1 MSFIET
7 ASNNFML
14 VQVTVRRWSGVQ
26 QLKSGSAKAA
36 QQANANPD
44 AARMYV
50 NLLGSHHADLKQVS
64 AKFAAIRTY
73 LYEHTLPFSDA
84 GEGQQRRGDRLV
96 AVANVPEVLSKLGE
110 LKSEAYAALDA
121 FLPEYDRLREFAI
134 QHDLGDWRNE
144 VSYPTADEVRSM
156 FAASLT
162 PPQPIPMCDM
172 SALNLP
178 AGLAADIAARH
189 EAALSTQLE
198 GAKDAAIDGA
208 RDHMANVEKQLT
220 EGKRL
225 HQSLIDNAKRHATLL
240 RGMVQGYDND
250 PRVLQ
255 IADLIDEQIG
265 SIGNI
270 EKVKNSATLRATA
283 IRAAQTAHKTLGAVS
298 NAPSTAQPVTAS
310 NGNVVMGDSLL
321 ADLID

>member
-26 QLKSGSAKAA
+26 QLKQGSAKAA
-36 QQANANPD
+36 EQANANPE
-44 AARMYV
+44 AFRGYV

-73 LYEHTLPFSDA
+73 LYENTLPFSDA

-110 LKSEAYAALDA
+110 LKSEAYDALDA
-121 FLPEYDRLREFAI
+121 FLPEYDRLR
-134 QHDLGDWRNE
+134 DLALRFDMGEWKRE
-144 VSYPTADEVRSM
+144 VSYPTCDEVRGM

-162 PPQPIPMCDM
+162 PPQPIPVCDM
-172 SALNLP
+172 SGLNLP

-208 RDHMANVEKQLT
+208 RDHMGNVEKQLT

-225 HQSLIDNAKRHATLL
+225 HQSLIDNSKRHASLL

-270 EKVKNSATLRATA
+270 ERVKNSATLRATA
-283 IRAAQTAHKTLGAVS
+283 IRAAKTAHKTLGDVAK
-298 NAPSTAQPVTAS
+298 APSTAQTVAPAAS
-310 NGNVVMGDSLL
+310 TVITGDSLL

>member
-14 VQVTVRRWSGVQ
+14 MQVTVRKWKGVQ
-26 QLKSGSAKAA
+26 KLKSGSAKAA
-36 QQANANPD
+36 EQAKANPESF
-44 AARMYV
+44 RGYV
-50 NLLGSHHADLKQVS
+50 NLLGSNQKALKDVIS
-64 AKFAAIRTY
+64 KFDAVRTC
-73 LYEHTLPFSDA
+73 LTDNSLPFSDA

-96 AVANVPEVLSKLGE
+96 YVPNLPEVLTNMNALT
-110 LKSEAYAALDA
+110 LEAYAERDA
-121 FLPEYDRLREFAI
+121 FLPEYDRLRDFAI
-134 QHDLGDWRNE
+134 QHDMGDWRNE
-144 VSYPTADEVRSM
+144 VSYPTADEVRRM
-156 FAASLT
+156 FSVSVT
-162 PPQPIPMCDM
+162 PPKPIPMCDM

-198 GAKDAAIDGA
+198 GAKDAAIAGA
-208 RDHMANVEKQLT
+208 RDHMSNVEKQLT

-270 EKVKNSATLRATA
+270 EKVKNSATLKASA
-283 IRAAQTAHKTLGAVS
+283 VRAAQTAHKTLDAVS
-298 NAPSTAQPVTAS
+298 KSASTAKPVAPAAS
-310 NGNVVMGDSLL
+310 NVVLGDSLL

>member
-14 VQVTVRRWSGVQ
+14 VQVTVRKWKGVH
-26 QLKSGSAKAA
+26 QLKKGSAKAA
-36 QQANANPD
+36 EDAKANPESF
-44 AARMYV
+44 RGYV
-50 NLLGSHHADLKQVS
+50 NMLGSNQKALKDVI
-64 AKFAAIRTY
+64 AKFDAVRTY
-73 LYEHTLPFSDA
+73 LRENSLPFSDA
-84 GEGQQRRGDRLV
+84 GEGQQRRGDRLI
-96 AVANVPEVLSKLGE
+96 AVANVPEVLSKMGE
-110 LKSEAYAALDA
+110 LKSEAYAELDA
-121 FLPEYDRLREFAI
+121 FLPEYDRLRDFAI

-144 VSYPTADEVRSM
+144 VSYPTADEVRGM
-156 FAASLT
+156 FAASVT
-162 PPQPIPMCDM
+162 PPKPIPMCDM

-189 EAALSTQLE
+189 EAALSAQLE

-220 EGKRL
+220 DGKRL
-225 HQSLIDNAKRHATLL
+225 WQSLIDNAKRHATLL

-270 EKVKNSATLRATA
+270 EKVKNSATLKATA
-283 IRAAQTAHKTLGAVS
+283 IRAAQTAHKTLDAVS
-298 NAPSTAQPVTAS
+298 KSTSTAKPVAPAAS
-310 NGNVVMGDSLL
+310 TVVMGDSLL

>member
-14 VQVTVRRWSGVQ
+14 VQVTVRKWKGVQ
-26 QLKSGSAKAA
+26 QLKQGSAKAA
-36 QQANANPD
+36 EQANANPESFRGYMD
-44 AARMYV
+44 M
-50 NLLGSHHADLKQVS
+50 LGSHQQSLKDVIS
-64 AKFAAIRTY
+64 TFDAIRTS
-73 LYEHTLPFSDA
+73 LYENSLPFSDA
-84 GEGQQRRGDRLV
+84 GEGQQRRGERLG

-134 QHDLGDWRNE
+134 KHDLGDWRGE
-144 VSYPTADEVRSM
+144 VTYPSADEVRSM

-162 PPQPIPMCDM
+162 PPQPIPTCDM

-198 GAKDAAIDGA
+198 GAKDYAIAEA
-208 RDHMANVEKQLT
+208 RDHMGKVNRQLDK
-220 EGKRL
+220 GKRL
-225 HQSLIDNAKRHATLL
+225 HQSLIDNAKRHAALL

-250 PRVLQ
+250 PRVLA

-270 EKVKNSATLRATA
+270 EKVKNSPTLRAKA
-283 IRAAQTAHKTLGAVS
+283 VRAAQTAHVTLGKLS
-298 NAPSTAQPVTAS
+298 QAPSTAQPVAPAAS
-310 NGNVVMGDSLL
+310 NVVLGDSLL

>member
-14 VQVTVRRWSGVQ
+14 VQVTVRKWKGVQ
-26 QLKSGSAKAA
+26 QLKKGSAKAA
-36 QQANANPD
+36 EQAKANPESFRGYMD
-44 AARMYV
+44 M
-50 NLLGSHHADLKQVS
+50 LGSHQKALKDVIS
-64 AKFAAIRTY
+64 TFDAIRTY
-73 LYEHTLPFSDA
+73 LYENTLPFSDA
-84 GEGQQRRGDRLV
+84 GEGQQRRGERLV

-121 FLPEYDRLREFAI
+121 FLPEYDRLKHRALLFDMGE
-134 QHDLGDWRNE
+134 WKSE
-144 VSYPTADEVRSM
+144 VSYPTADEVRGM

-162 PPQPIPMCDM
+162 PPQPIPVCDM
-172 SALNLP
+172 SGLNLP

-208 RDHMANVEKQLT
+208 RDHMGNVEKQLT

-225 HQSLIDNAKRHATLL
+225 HQSLIDNSKRHASLL

-270 EKVKNSATLRATA
+270 ERVKNSDTLRATA
-283 IRAAQTAHKTLGAVS
+283 IRAAKTAHKTLGDVAK
-298 NAPSTAQPVTAS
+298 APSTAQTVAPAAS
-310 NGNVVMGDSLL
+310 SVITGDSLL

>member
-14 VQVTVRRWSGVQ
+14 VQVTVRKWKGVH
-26 QLKSGSAKAA
+26 QLKKGSAKAA
-36 QQANANPD
+36 EDANANPESFRGYMD
-44 AARMYV
+44 M
-50 NLLGSHHADLKQVS
+50 LGSHQQSLKDVIS
-64 AKFAAIRTY
+64 TFDAVRTY
-73 LYEHTLPFSDA
+73 LRDNSLPFSDA
-84 GEGQQRRGDRLV
+84 GEGQQRRGDRLI
-96 AVANVPEVLSKLGE
+96 AVASVPEVLSKLGE

-121 FLPEYDRLREFAI
+121 FLPEYDRLREFAV

-144 VSYPTADEVRSM
+144 VTYPSADEVRSM
-156 FAASLT
+156 FAASVT
-162 PPQPIPMCDM
+162 PPKPIPTCDM

-198 GAKDAAIDGA
+198 GAKDYAIAEA
-208 RDHMANVEKQLT
+208 RDHMGNVEKQLT
-220 EGKRL
+220 KGERL
-225 HQSLIDNAKRHATLL
+225 HQSLIDNAKRHAALL

-250 PRVLQ
+250 PRVLAM
-255 IADLIDEQIG
+255 ADLIDEQIG

-270 EKVKNSATLRATA
+270 EKVKNSATLRASA
-283 IRAAQTAHKTLGAVS
+283 IRAAQTAHTTLGQMS
-298 NAPSTAQPVTAS
+298 QAPSTAKSVAPAAS
-310 NGNVVMGDSLL
+310 NVVVGDSLL

>member
-26 QLKSGSAKAA
+26 QLKQGSAKAA
-36 QQANANPD
+36 EQAKANPD

-84 GEGQQRRGDRLV
+84 GEGQQRRGERLV

-134 QHDLGDWRNE
+134 KHDLGDWRGE
-144 VSYPTADEVRSM
+144 VTYPSADEVRGM

-162 PPQPIPMCDM
+162 PPQPIPTCDM

-208 RDHMANVEKQLT
+208 RDHMGNVEKQLT
-220 EGKRL
+220 DGKRL

-298 NAPSTAQPVTAS
+298 KAPSTAKPVAPAAS
-310 NGNVVMGDSLL
+310 NVVLGDSLL

>member
-1 MSFIET
+1 MSFIQT

-14 VQVTVRRWSGVQ
+14 IQVTVRRWSGVQ
-26 QLKSGSAKAA
+26 QLKRGSAVAA
-36 QQANANPD
+36 EQAKANPE

-50 NLLGSHHADLKQVS
+50 NLLGSHHAELKQVS

-73 LYEHTLPFSDA
+73 LYENTLPFSDA

-96 AVANVPEVLSKLGE
+96 SVVEVPKVLTRLGE
-110 LKSEAYAALDA
+110 LKSEAQAALDA
-121 FLPEYDRLREFAI
+121 FLPEYDRLRDFAI
-134 QHDLGDWRNE
+134 QNDMGDWRSE
-144 VSYPTADEVRSM
+144 VCYPTADEVRSM
-156 FAASLT
+156 FAASVT

-172 SALNLP
+172 SKLNLP

-189 EAALSTQLE
+189 EAAITKQLE
-198 GAKDAAIDGA
+198 GAKDAAIEGA
-208 RDHMANVEKQLT
+208 RDHMVNVEKQLT
-220 EGKRL
+220 DGKRL
-225 HQSLIDNAKRHATLL
+225 HQSLLDNAKRHAALL

-265 SIGNI
+265 SISNI
-270 EKVKNSATLRATA
+270 EQVKNSVTLRERAV
-283 IRAAQTAHKTLGAVS
+283 RAAKTAHKGLAAVAA
-298 NAPSTAQPVTAS
+298 APSTAQPVSAQADELIT
-310 NGNVVMGDSLL
+310 GDSLL

>member
-14 VQVTVRRWSGVQ
+14 VQVTVRKWKGVH
-26 QLKSGSAKAA
+26 QLKKGSAKAA
-36 QQANANPD
+36 EDAKANPESF
-44 AARMYV
+44 RGYV
-50 NLLGSHHADLKQVS
+50 NMLGSNQKALKDVIS
-64 AKFAAIRTY
+64 KFDAIRTY
-73 LYEHTLPFSDA
+73 LRENSLPFSDA
-84 GEGQQRRGDRLV
+84 GEGQQRRGDRLIS
-96 AVANVPEVLSKLGE
+96 VANVPEVLSKLGE
-110 LKSEAYAALDA
+110 LKSEAYAELDA

-144 VSYPTADEVRSM
+144 VTYPTADEVRSM
-156 FAASLT
+156 FAASVA
-162 PPQPIPMCDM
+162 PPKPIPTCDM

-189 EAALSTQLE
+189 EAALSAQLE

-220 EGKRL
+220 VGERL
-225 HQSLIDNAKRHATLL
+225 HQALIDNSKRHATLL

-270 EKVKNSATLRATA
+270 EKVKNSATLKATA
-283 IRAAQTAHKTLGAVS
+283 IRAAQTAHKTLDAVS
-298 NAPSTAQPVTAS
+298 KSTSTAQPVTAS
-310 NGNVVMGDSLL
+310 TGNVVMGDSLL